1 MNLEWK
7 KFSYK
12 DKNNQINNIAKH
24 ALKHIIGVRAES
36 NDKRSNEAIEEE
48 KDKWKKI
55 FSNTYTVHN
64 IDSYYGYTTIEE
76 VLEHQHYLLDKY
88 LDYSRDVIDNY
99 YFYYL
104 YVIENSMSINYRNLE
119 GIETAITKTNKNSY
133 VITTCF
139 YRSNIN
145 VNAIVLPTILT
156 NINNYIK
163 PNSMHNLFKL
173 PNNTKGLCTNDIR
186 LIEAME
192 KAANDYMNN
201 KDGKFSFYNYALDVT
216 SKENLKI
223 DFVIL
228 SLYHYLFE
236 VTKSDAKKMESYLPF
251 LLIVEYLYKIKNVPF
266 QDGNA
271 LQKYINKYK
280 IPNDHIEEEIN
291 TEGLEDYEIMNCLFR
306 MIVYGG
312 KIYKLPQNE
321 TNDTQNSEIK
331 ICYKAYKKLFNS

>member
-1 MNLEWK
+1 MKLEWK
-7 KFSYK
+7 KDYY
-12 DKNNQINNIAKH
+12 NNQKKPINNIAKH
-24 ALKHIIGVRAES
+24 ALKHIIGYPAE
-36 NDKRSNEAIEEE
+36 NDRRSDEVIEEE
-48 KDKWKKI
+48 KNKWKKI

-104 YVIENSMSINYRNLE
+104 YVIGNSMSINYRNLE
-119 GIETAITKTNKNSY
+119 GIETAIKKTGKKSY
-133 VITTCF
+133 EITTCF
-139 YRSNIN
+139 YRTKIN
-145 VNAIVLPTILT
+145 YDAIVLPTILT
-156 NINNYIK
+156 NIKNYIK

-173 PNNTKGLCTNDIR
+173 PNNIKGLCTNDIR
-186 LIEAME
+186 LIEAMK
-192 KAANDYMNN
+192 KAANDYINEDRKFNN
-201 KDGKFSFYNYALDVT
+201 FKFALNDTV
-216 SKENLKI
+216 KENLKV

-236 VTKSDAKKMESYLPF
+236 VTKSDTKKMESYLPF
-251 LLIVEYLYKIKNVPF
+251 LLIVEYLYKIKNVPS
-266 QDGNA
+266 QDGSA
-271 LQKYINKYK
+271 LQKYISKYK
-280 IPNDHIEEEIN
+280 IPNDDIEEEIN

-321 TNDTQNSEIK
+321 TIDTQNSEIK
-331 ICYKAYKKLFNS
+331 ICYKAYNKLFNS